1 MGFSDVTGGLSG
13 IGAMSHALRSPRV
26 RLRAALL
33 VGLLAALVCTASPA
47 TATFPGRDGRI
58 AFADFITGQIYAVN
72 PDGTGLAQ
80 LTHTD
85 ARHVVFSPEWTA
97 DGRVTFSL
105 LRANTLEDHARIWIM
120 NADGTEQHKLAGDA
134 PGYRDYGANLTPDGR
149 RIVFARCK
157 PDNGVCAIWIMRS
170 DGTGKRPLTP
180 YREGQNE
187 AIDFFPTVSP
197 DGRHVAFTRFAW
209 KGIAAQVYEM
219 RIDGSGEHAITPA
232 ALEATSP
239 DYSPDGS
246 LVVVHSQAV
255 RLGSSIYSLH
265 RDGTHVTKLTQT
277 AYPNNDIDPAYSPR
291 GDSIAFSSDRR
302 YDDFC
307 CADLF
312 AMTEGGTEEH
322 RVPTDGIQG
331 VVQVAWGSAPLV
343 TDAEAARFAPVTP
356 AEPAASAGA
365 RSWCTS
371 MPAIM
376 RMRFC

>member
-1 MGFSDVTGGLSG
+1 
-13 IGAMSHALRSPRV
+13 LRTTRG
-26 RLRAALL
+26 RWRATLL
-33 VGLLAALVCTASPA
+33 AGLLAAAVTIATASPA
-47 TATFPGRDGRI
+47 AATFPGRDGRI
-58 AFADFITGQIYAVN
+58 AFVDFLTGQIYAVN

-85 ARHVVFSPEWTA
+85 ARHVTFSPEWTA
-97 DGRVTFSL
+97 DGRLTFSL
-105 LRANTLEDHARIWIM
+105 LRANAPDDHARIWIM
-120 NADGTEQHKLAGDA
+120 NADGTDQHRLAGDA
-134 PGYRDYGANLTPDGR
+134 PGYRDYGATLTPDG

-170 DGTGKRPLTP
+170 DGTDKRPLTR
-180 YREGQNE
+180 YRQGENE
-187 AIDFFPTVSP
+187 AIDFAPTVSP

-265 RDGTHVTKLTQT
+265 RDGTHVTRLTQT
-277 AYPNNDIDPAYSPR
+277 AYPNNDIEPTYSPQ
-291 GDSIAFSSDRR
+291 GDRIAFSSDRR
-302 YDDFC
+302 YDNFC

-312 AMTEGGTEEH
+312 SMTSDGAREHRIPTEG
-322 RVPTDGIQG
+322 VQG
-331 VVQVAWGSAPLV
+331 VFQVTWGSAPQL
-343 TDAEAARFAPVTP
+343 TDADAARLSPVASGDPGT
-356 AEPAASAGA
+356 AAG
-365 RSWCTS
+365 RGLCTS
-371 MPAIM
+371 LPAIV
-376 RMRFC
+376 RMGIC